1 MPLSEV
7 PLQLW
12 ARIGAVMFMGVV
24 MLSASIAAIIGWL
37 DKREQKRREAGEMK
51 ERMTFLE
58 KDNRDLRESLNEKNN
73 EIFEHL
79 EENANLATERDAL
92 QMRVHDLERQ
102 VNSSQ
107 AEVSL
112 LKKSFAS
119 KNCRVAQ
126 KLSDVLFLVKSEY

>member
-24 MLSASIAAIIGWL
+24 ILSASIAAIIGWL

-58 KDNRDLRESLNEKNN
+58 KDNRDLRESLKEKND
-73 EIFEHL
+73 EICEHL
-79 EENANLATERDAL
+79 EENANLSTERDAL
-92 QMRVHDLERQ
+92 QMRVDDLERQ
-102 VNSSQ
+102 VGSVQ
-107 AEVSL
+107 AEL
-112 LKKSFAS
+112 NLYRKTGAS
-119 KNCRVAQ
+119 KRDRVAQ
-126 KLSDVLFLVKSEY
+126 KLSDVLHLVKSEY